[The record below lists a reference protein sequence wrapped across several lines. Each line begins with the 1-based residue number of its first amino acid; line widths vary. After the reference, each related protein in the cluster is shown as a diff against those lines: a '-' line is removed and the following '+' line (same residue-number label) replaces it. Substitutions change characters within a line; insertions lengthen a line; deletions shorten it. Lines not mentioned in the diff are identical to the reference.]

1 MAKNAPETLNTP
13 TTTSLTKIIL
23 ASPIGMSLTLQISK
37 NSDMSSASPLS
48 SIGSLI
54 AIDRRSPFTTKGVG
68 KKKQLAYQE
77 LQYDSQ
83 LRK

>member
-13 TTTSLTKIIL
+13 TATSLTKIIL

-37 NSDMSSASPLS
+37 NSDMSSASLS

-54 AIDRRSPFTTKGVG
+54 ANDRRSPFTTKGVG